1 MAKIMFDEKITRCAG
16 CGGWVHV
23 KHDCGTCKLILNAV
37 R

>member
-1 MAKIMFDEKITRCAG
+1 MFDEKIIRCAG

-23 KHDCGTCKLILNAV
+23 KHDCVTCKLVTVAV